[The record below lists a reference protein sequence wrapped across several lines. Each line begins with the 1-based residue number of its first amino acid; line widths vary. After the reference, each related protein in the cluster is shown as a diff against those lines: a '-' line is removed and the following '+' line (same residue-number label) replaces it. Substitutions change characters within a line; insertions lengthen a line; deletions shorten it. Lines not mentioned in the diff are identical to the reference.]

1 MTIPL
6 GITKRSSLNL
16 GWGKCSVW
24 LVDQWVPPSLCAYV
38 CLSFDSTLRA
48 LIWLSLLHVQLLC
61 SFEAWTYWLYCLIL
75 LIVLTYWL
83 SLLYDY
89 FAHSDSYIIIVHWL
103 YWHVDY
109 IDCFSY
115 LLMPSGFSCCIIIL
129 LSLTC
134 IFSFL
139 CILFILVWL
148 ILFIV
153 YYLIY
158 LNILFIL
165 VIYLS
170 CLSYSCLAC
179 V

>member
-1 MTIPL
+1 MATPL

-16 GWGKCSVW
+16 GWGKCGVW
-24 LVDQWVPPSLCAYV
+24 LVDQWVPLSLCAYV

-89 FAHSDSYIIIVHWL
+89 FAHSDSYIIIVA
-103 YWHVDY
+103 
-109 IDCFSY
+109 Y
-115 LLMPSGFSCCIIIL
+115 LTHHDIL
-129 LSLTC
+129 
-134 IFSFL
+134 IFFAIYYLDNLWACYSFL
-139 CILFILVWL
+139 LDT
-148 ILFIV
+148 
-153 YYLIY
+153 YLIY
-158 LNILFIL
+158 HVSYL
-165 VIYLS
+165 V
-170 CLSYSCLAC
+170 C